1 MSCWCRN
8 APPPGSAPRAP
19 GQENRGGG
27 LIPVSTPVKFG
38 VGMPSVGAAELL
50 TADII
55 ILLLTAVIPP
65 MLLLLAVRVVLVKL
79 PPRPLFTG
87 AI

>member
-1 MSCWCRN
+1 
-8 APPPGSAPRAP
+8 
-19 GQENRGGG
+19 
-27 LIPVSTPVKFG
+27 
-38 VGMPSVGAAELL
+38 MPSVGAVEL

-55 ILLLTAVIPP
+55 LPLTAVIPP
-65 MLLLLAVRVVLVKL
+65 MLLLLEVRIVLVKL